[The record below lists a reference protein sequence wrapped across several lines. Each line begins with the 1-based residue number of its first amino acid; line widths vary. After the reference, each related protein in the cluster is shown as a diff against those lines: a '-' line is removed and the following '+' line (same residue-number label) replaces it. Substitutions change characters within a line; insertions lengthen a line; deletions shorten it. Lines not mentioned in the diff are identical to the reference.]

1 MKEKKTIKTKP
12 FVVNFPTAYYFLGYA
27 SPSWEA
33 STDNKCWHLSCH
45 VSLLSF
51 LRQKKS
57 INSARQSIE
66 VWFCSL
72 HSGGP
77 PTTQGSNKFTGKE
90 TGKSHICTVQS
101 CKGQLISERN
111 FGVFK
116 SPNKRTNVASV
127 QFYPLIFLAYFWRSI
142 DCRWCGIAN
151 LLSDK
156 SFSSHC
162 EQNSDR
168 KNS

>member
-1 MKEKKTIKTKP
+1 MCFAENIINTTILPILILQWFPTWKKKKTIKTKP

-127 QFYPLIFLAYFWRSI
+127 LPSHFSGLFLTVYR
-142 DCRWCGIAN
+142 
-151 LLSDK
+151 L
-156 SFSSHC
+156 
-162 EQNSDR
+162 
-168 KNS
+168 